1 MLVCWLYTST
11 RGYRGL
17 RYTENLSETLY
28 LLNSVLM
35 SLVTKNIL
43 LIVLYLTTVTKKN
56 IMKKTSLI
64 VISVL
69 SVLFCFGQGV
79 ENYYSLDAKHP
90 ISFVGKYIVYNG
102 DTILLGPRSFF
113 IDGRLA
119 DTVTERY
126 PYVFNSVNKAVQKIT
141 NGTEESPMTLFIA
154 PYVYWIDNPD
164 DTATRVGVNGQ
175 PPFGL
180 VVKCEWLKFHGLSN
194 DPKNV
199 VLACNRGQTIGAKG
213 NFTMFRFF
221 GNGTSSENI
230 TFGNYCNVDL
240 NYPLLPALNRKK
252 RASAIVQAQLII
264 CDGDKIIARN
274 SSFISRLNLC
284 PFVGGKRVLFDRCHF
299 ESTDDALCGTGVY
312 LNCTLDMYSSKP
324 FYRTN
329 GTGAV
334 FLNCDITSYVKGEQ
348 FFTKA
353 PGQVAVIDTRF
364 KTAANTYIGWQ
375 DVVPLE
381 TRNYQYGVMQ
391 NGKTVFISQREAAN
405 TINLKAE
412 SLLYAYRFSNKGKV
426 VYNTYN
432 LLQGNDDWD
441 PMAIKKIVQ
450 QSEKELKVNL
460 TKIPV
465 QLLVS
470 PTRVSVETNKN
481 DVVLTTKMLR
491 FGNYEASGDKI
502 NWRIAKGYDSLV
514 KLNVSEDGL
523 TCKVIPVSKFDD
535 TKDVVVIASTAAGL
549 EAASVITVA
558 PSILPAPGFTVAP
571 GIAPAPN
578 GQLHLNYKLDAAYKD
593 QSLVN
598 WYRCSDA
605 KGSNAIEVAVSRL
618 NEPFINYTLTAGD
631 AGYYIMAT
639 IQPKHIRSETGK
651 AISVVMQNPVSTGAI
666 KTDLHKVVT
675 DFKNISTRN
684 QPAILP
690 GFFTWAHLR
699 PIESDR
705 AFAVDTTKDAWYYGK
720 GSEGAADIP
729 GVMQGRNGKMRYTPV
744 GEKFDD
750 MQLTLTVSPFK
761 SAGQGFSVAPLYMD
775 VLIKMDN
782 KTMNGYGL
790 RLIRTTKYGDAVDAY
805 FVQYENG
812 VAKQISDAISTS
824 VFRTVCTIVINAT
837 GDILSAKLTT
847 TASPANGTQGV
858 QPTVDIKTAIQPNNF
873 GGIGIE
879 FRGGSP
885 VVFSDL
891 KVEWK

>member
-1 MLVCWLYTST
+1 
-11 RGYRGL
+11 
-17 RYTENLSETLY
+17 
-28 LLNSVLM
+28 
-35 SLVTKNIL
+35 
-43 LIVLYLTTVTKKN
+43 
-56 IMKKTSLI
+56 MKKTSLTI
-64 VISVL
+64 LSVL
-69 SVLFCFGQGV
+69 SVLFCFSQGV
-79 ENYYSLDAKHP
+79 ENYHSLDVKHP
-90 ISFVGKYIVYNG
+90 VFFGGKYIIFDR
-102 DTILLGPRSFF
+102 DTIQLGPRSFF
-113 IDGRLA
+113 IDGNLTDA
-119 DTVTERY
+119 VAEKF
-126 PYVFNSVNKAVQKIT
+126 PYVFNSVNKAAEKIT

-164 DTATRVGVNGQ
+164 DTATRVGVNSQ

-180 VVKCEWLKFHGLSN
+180 VVKCEWLKFHGLTS

-221 GNGTSSENI
+221 GNGTAAENI

-240 NYPLLPALNRKK
+240 NFPLLPTLNRKK

-334 FLNCDITSYVKGEQ
+334 FLNCDITSYVKGGQ

-353 PGQVAVIDTRF
+353 NGQVAVIDTRF
-364 KTAANTYIGWQ
+364 KTAAGTYLGWQ

-381 TRNYQYGVMQ
+381 ARNYQYGVMQ
-391 NGKTVFISQREAAN
+391 NGKPVFISQQEAAN
-405 TINLKAE
+405 TINLSNE
-412 SLLYAYRFSNKGKV
+412 PLQYAYRFINKGKTI
-426 VYNTYN
+426 YNTYN

-441 PMAIKKIVQ
+441 PMKVKTIVQ
-450 QSEKELKVNL
+450 QSEKELNIGL

-470 PTRVSVETNKN
+470 PTRVNIETNKN
-481 DVVLTTKMLR
+481 DVILTAKMLR
-491 FGNYEASGDKI
+491 FGNYEAGGEKI

-523 TCKVIPVSKFDD
+523 TCKVIPASKSDD
-535 TKDVVVIASTAAGL
+535 TKDVIIIASTAAGL

-571 GIAPAPN
+571 AIALTPN
-578 GQLHLNYKLDAAYKD
+578 GQLHLNYKPDAAYKD

-605 KGSNAIEVAVSRL
+605 KGSNAIEIAVSRF
-618 NEPFINYTLTAGD
+618 NEPFVNYTLTAGD
-631 AGYYIMAT
+631 AGYYMMAT
-639 IQPKHIRSETGK
+639 IQPKHLRSETGNSI
-651 AISVVMQNPVSTGAI
+651 AVVMQNPVLTAAI
-666 KTDLHKVVT
+666 KTDLHILTT

-684 QPAILP
+684 QTAILP
-690 GFFTWAHLR
+690 GFFTWSHL
-699 PIESDR
+699 PVIDSDR
-705 AFAVDTTKDAWYYGK
+705 RFTVDTTKDAWYYGK
-720 GSEGAADIP
+720 GSEGAADIM

-744 GEKFDD
+744 GDKFGN
-750 MQLTLTVSPFK
+750 MQLTLIASPFK

-812 VAKQISDAISTS
+812 IAKQISEAVSTS
-824 VFRTVCTIVINAT
+824 VFRTVCTIAINAS
-837 GDILSAKLTT
+837 GNILSAKLIT
-847 TASPANGTQGV
+847 TAGPGSGAQGI
-858 QPTVDIKTAIQPNNF
+858 QPIVDIKTTIQPNNF